1 MGNLVAAAAFLGLLF
16 ASTFVWALSQARAMG
31 RGPQSNDMVR
41 ARLWAAAMS
50 FALLTVIVV
59 ASWMALLSAGAS
71 GIERL
76 VRAVSSPVVVA
87 GLLLCA
93 VVAAYPAYLCA
104 RIWRSDC
111 GRVVERL
118 HLALHMGAVYAVVLL
133 LLELGSPAW

>member
-1 MGNLVAAAAFLGLLF
+1 MGNLVAAAVLVGLLF
-16 ASTFVWALSQARAMG
+16 VSTSFWALSQARATG
-31 RGPQSNDMVR
+31 SGQQSNDIVR

-50 FALLTVIVV
+50 FALLTVIIV
-59 ASWMALLSAGAS
+59 ASWMALLSAGTS
-71 GIERL
+71 GTERL

-93 VVAAYPAYLCA
+93 VVAAYPAYLCM
-104 RIWRSDC
+104 RIWRSDS

-118 HLALHMGAVYAVVLL
+118 HLTLHMGAVYAVVVL